1 MWYLLPGLLYI
12 YDWSHDGCWEFF
24 LHEASL
30 VNLNCDLVNPKEL
43 EIGAKMDGRAWERY
57 SPGRGWQLSGSI
69 LSLMVDGE
77 RTKGRRDT
85 TKSSPWE
92 GKAEA
97 SSLRAEPRV
106 KWEAS
111 LTTLDLA
118 LNLDNFW
125 RILKFSIFMYVLQI
139 WCVCPTL
146 QPYGLCIGSVLSKI
160 KVTLN
165 SWVIFHK
172 SFEFPTSRET
182 LGQNPSFP
190 YDNCPQILLRVS
202 RPPPVPIVFLTLKL
216 HGKCH
221 VIGFCIGHFF
231 KDREICLC
239 TQVGK

>member
-1 MWYLLPGLLYI
+1 MVAKN
-12 YDWSHDGCWEFF
+12 FF
-24 LHEASL
+24 LHAASL

-43 EIGAKMDGRAWERY
+43 EIGAKMYGRTWERY

-106 KWEAS
+106 KREAS

-125 RILKFSIFMYVLQI
+125 WILKFSIFMYVLQI
-139 WCVCPTL
+139 CVRPTL
-146 QPYGLCIGSVLSKI
+146 QPYGLWHARLSCLSLSPR
-160 KVTLN
+160 VCSNLYLLTNQPAHPLLPF
-165 SWVIFHK
+165 S
-172 SFEFPTSRET
+172 PPA
-182 LGQNPSFP
+182 LNPSQHQG
-190 YDNCPQILLRVS
+190 DIWTKGIILL
-202 RPPPVPIVFLTLKL
+202 
-216 HGKCH
+216 
-221 VIGFCIGHFF
+221 
-231 KDREICLC
+231 
-239 TQVGK
+239 